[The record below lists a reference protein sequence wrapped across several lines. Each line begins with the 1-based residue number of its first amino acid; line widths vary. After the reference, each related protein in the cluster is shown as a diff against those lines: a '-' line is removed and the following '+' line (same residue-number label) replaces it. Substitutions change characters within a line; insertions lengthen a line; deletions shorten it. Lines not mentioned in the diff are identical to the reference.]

1 MKTYSRLYVLMI
13 YALVIAFA
21 AACNMG
27 RKTETKPADTG
38 GSSSGSA
45 GSANSASTSTTA
57 PPPAVSTA
65 NLAGKYNITGTNPDG
80 APYKGTLDIIAHGNV
95 YQFRWNAGSQ
105 YDGVGV
111 VNGEV
116 VAVSYTTGENGEGC
130 GVIDY
135 VIENDGALDGKWGY
149 WGVNEIGTEHATRTS
164 GTGLEGE
171 YDATGK
177 NPNGREYRGKLSVAA
192 AGDLYKF
199 VWSNNTDGVG
209 IKTGN
214 GISVGIGGNRCGFVA
229 YQIKPDGTLDGV
241 WGGSG
246 SAKTGT
252 EKAVKQ

>member
-1 MKTYSRLYVLMI
+1 MKTYSRLYVLVI
-13 YALVIAFA
+13 FALVLAFA
-21 AACNMG
+21 AACSMG
-27 RKTETKPADTG
+27 RKTETKSAEAG
-38 GSSSGSA
+38 GSSA
-45 GSANSASTSTTA
+45 GNASSANTSTMA
-57 PPPAVSTA
+57 PPPTVSTA

-80 APYKGTLDIIAHGNV
+80 APYRGTLDILAHGDV

-116 VAVSYTTGENGEGC
+116 VAVSFTTGENGEGC

-135 VIENDGALDGKWGY
+135 VIQNDGALDGKWGY
-149 WGVNEIGTEHATRTS
+149 WGVNEIGTEHAARTS

-171 YDATGK
+171 YDAVGK
-177 NPNGREYRGKLSVAA
+177 NPNGKEYRVKLAVES
-192 AGDLYKF
+192 AGPLYKF
-199 VWSNNTDGVG
+199 LWSNSTDGVG

-229 YQIKPDGTLDGV
+229 YKINSDGTLDGV

-246 SAKTGT
+246 SEKTGT